1 MGEKL
6 KPMAKKAS
14 KLLVIDDDE
23 AIRKV
28 LTVTLQDAGYQVRTA
43 KDGENGL
50 KIFVDERPDI
60 VICDLRMPGMDGI
73 AVLKEIKTL
82 DPDKEVIVISAYA
95 DMDLAIEALQ
105 LKASD
110 FITKPISTTGLE
122 VALQR
127 AEERLNLTREL
138 REYTELIEKR
148 WLDTAE
154 ELAKTYQFQKNLIES
169 SIDGIIGCDPDGK
182 VIIFN
187 KVSETMLGYPKE
199 EVVGKLNIDRFFPP
213 GQYTELKEKLFSSDY
228 GGTNRLTLYETSL
241 VAISGQLIPAQFSG
255 AVLYEGEEEIGSV
268 AFFRDLREI
277 RRLEQQF
284 ADQAR
289 LLHQDKMISLGRLAA
304 SVVHEINNPLAGVLN
319 YARLMLKIMKK
330 GPLTQDYQQKFASY
344 LNLMESE
351 TNRCSRIVSNLLAFS
366 RKSELEFTDVV
377 INELIEKCL
386 MLSGHKLRLSNIT
399 LEYQLQ
405 EGLPPIRG
413 DYNQIQQCV
422 INLIFNS
429 IDAMPEGGKLLVASS
444 YKPSDRTVSIRV
456 SDTGRGISKEDLPY
470 IFEPFFTTKTEGQG
484 LGLGLSMV
492 DGIIDRHKGS
502 IDVVSELG
510 KGTTFTLKLP
520 AKS

>member
-1 MGEKL
+1 M
-6 KPMAKKAS
+6 

-28 LTVTLQDAGYQVRTA
+28 LTLTLQDAGYQVFTA
-43 KDGENGL
+43 ADGQTGL
-50 KIFVDERPDI
+50 EIFAEERPEI
-60 VICDLRMPGMDGI
+60 ILCDLRMPGMDGI
-73 AVLKEIKTL
+73 AVLKEIKAA
-82 DPDKEVIVISAYA
+82 DPDKEVIVVTAYA
-95 DMDLAIEALQ
+95 DMDLAIKALQ

-110 FITKPISTTGLE
+110 FVTKPISTAALE
-122 VALQR
+122 VALDR
-127 AEERLNLTREL
+127 AKERLDLTREL
-138 REYTELIEKR
+138 REYTALIEKR

-154 ELAKTYQFQKNLIES
+154 ELAKTYQFQKNLIDS

-182 VIIFN
+182 VIIYN
-187 KVSETMLGYPKE
+187 KASEAMLGYPKE
-199 EVVGKLNIDRFFPP
+199 VVLGKLSIDHFFPP
-213 GQYTELKEKLFSSDY
+213 GKYSNLKEKLYSSEY
-228 GGTNRLTLYETSL
+228 GGKNRLTLYETNL

-255 AVLYEGEEEIGSV
+255 AVLHEAEEEIGSV

-319 YARLMLKIMKK
+319 YARLMLKIMKR
-330 GPLTQDYQQKFASY
+330 GPLTEDYQKKFTNY
-344 LNLMESE
+344 LNLMENE

-366 RKSELEFTDVV
+366 RKSELDFTEVA

-386 MLSGHKLRLSNIT
+386 MLSGHKLRLSNIAF
-399 LEYQLQ
+399 ENQLQ
-405 EGLPPIRG
+405 QTLPMIRG

-429 IDAMPEGGKLLVASS
+429 IDAMPQGGKLRVATS
-444 YKPSDRTVSIRV
+444 YSPGDRTVSIQV
-456 SDTGRGISKEDLPY
+456 KDTGCGISKEDLPH
-470 IFEPFFTTKTEGQG
+470 IFEPFFTTKSEGQG

-492 DGIIDRHKGS
+492 EGIIERHKGS
-502 IDVVSELG
+502 IDVASELG

-520 AKS
+520 AKG

>member
-1 MGEKL
+1 MPDEK
-6 KPMAKKAS
+6 A

-23 AIRKV
+23 SIRKV
-28 LTVTLQDAGYQVRTA
+28 LTVTLRDGGYEVLTA
-43 KDGENGL
+43 EDGEEGL
-50 KIFVDERPDI
+50 RIFAEEQPDI
-60 VICDLRMPGMDGI
+60 ILCDLRMPGKDGI
-73 AVLKEIKTL
+73 SVLKEIKAR

-110 FITKPISTTGLE
+110 FITKPISTTALE

-127 AEERLNLTREL
+127 AEERLDLTLEL

-169 SIDGIIGCDPDGK
+169 SIDAIIGCDPQGK

-187 KVSETMLGYPKE
+187 KAAEAVLGYRKE
-199 EVVGKLNIDRFFPP
+199 TVLGKLTIDHFFPP
-213 GQYTELKEKLFSSDY
+213 GKYDELKEKLYSNDY
-228 GGTNRLTLYETSL
+228 GGQNRLTLYETSI

-255 AVLYEGEEEIGSV
+255 AVLHEGTEAIGSV

-319 YARLMLKIMKK
+319 YARLMLKILKR
-330 GPLTQDYQQKFASY
+330 GPVTEEYQEKFANY
-344 LNLMESE
+344 LNLMENE
-351 TNRCSRIVSNLLAFS
+351 TDRCSKIVSNLLAFS
-366 RKSELEFTDVV
+366 RKSELDFTDVP
-377 INELIEKCL
+377 INELVEKCL
-386 MLSGHKLRLSNIT
+386 MLSGHKLKLANIT
-399 LEYQLQ
+399 TERQLQ
-405 EGLPPIRG
+405 EKLPRVKG
-413 DYNQIQQCV
+413 DYNQLQQCV
-422 INLIFNS
+422 INLIFNA
-429 IDAMPEGGKLLVASS
+429 IDAMPEGGKLIVGTS
-444 YKPSDRTVSIRV
+444 YNPSDRNLTIRV
-456 SDTGRGISKEDLPY
+456 TDTGSGIDKNDLPR
-470 IFEPFFTTKTEGQG
+470 IFEPFFTTKSEGQG

-492 DGIIDRHKGS
+492 EGIVERHKGS
-502 IDVVSELG
+502 IEVTSAVG
-510 KGTTFTLKLP
+510 KGTTFTVKLP
-520 AKS
+520 AKN

>member
-1 MGEKL
+1 
-6 KPMAKKAS
+6 MAKKAS
-14 KLLVIDDDE
+14 KLLIIDDDE

-28 LTVTLQDAGYQVRTA
+28 LTVTLQDAGYHVWTA
-43 KDGENGL
+43 KDGESGL

-60 VICDLRMPGMDGI
+60 VICDLRMPDMDGI
-73 AVLKEIKTL
+73 SVLKEIKVL
-82 DPDKEVIVISAYA
+82 DPDKEVIVITAHA
-95 DMDLAIEALQ
+95 DMDLAIKALQ

-110 FITKPISTTGLE
+110 FITKPVSTTALE

-199 EVVGKLNIDRFFPP
+199 EVVGKLSIDRFFPP
-213 GQYTELKEKLFSSDY
+213 GQYTELKEKLYSSDY

-255 AVLYEGEEEIGSV
+255 AVLHEGEEEIGSV

-330 GPLTQDYQQKFASY
+330 GPLTQDYQQKFANY
-344 LNLMESE
+344 LNLMENE
-351 TNRCSRIVSNLLAFS
+351 TNRCSKIVSNLLAFS

-413 DYNQIQQCV
+413 DCNQIQQCV

-429 IDAMPEGGKLLVASS
+429 IDSMPEGGKLLVATS
-444 YKPSDRTVSIRV
+444 YSPGDRIVSIRV
-456 SDTGRGISKEDLPY
+456 SDTGCGISKEDLPH
-470 IFEPFFTTKTEGQG
+470 IFEPFFTTKSAGQG

-492 DGIIDRHKGS
+492 EGIIERHIGS
-502 IDVVSELG
+502 IDVASELG